1 MKKFLLML
9 LIAAFLCTASTVYA
23 AEKAPL
29 GVGNLAVKLD
39 WIKFTDSVIKDADVD
54 SGFYIGL
61 EGYGMIVQ
69 NVYLGLE
76 AGWTNPSGNY
86 MGVDTDLTYVPIEL
100 NLKYAVPAAQSLAF
114 DLGAGISYNYA
125 KEKASGFGSDNDWM
139 FGGQFFVD
147 LNYTIDQFFIGISG
161 KYQITEDF
169 KDFDYNYNNWRLGGQ
184 IGVMF

>member
-1 MKKFLLML
+1 MKKFLLIL
-9 LIAAFLCTASTVYA
+9 VIVALVCTASTVYA

-29 GVGNLAVKLD
+29 GIGNLAVKLD
-39 WIKFTDSVIKDADVD
+39 WISFTDNDLDTLNLD

-69 NVYLGLE
+69 NLYLGME
-76 AGWTNPSGNY
+76 SGWTNIDGDFGSE
-86 MGVDTDLTYVPIEL
+86 LTYVPIEL
-100 NLKYAVPAAQSLAF
+100 NLKYAVPAAQNLAF
-114 DLGAGISYNYA
+114 DIGAGVSYNYGEFKMA
-125 KEKASGFGSDNDWM
+125 GDSIDDWM

-161 KYQITEDF
+161 KYQLEEDF
-169 KDFDYNYNNWRLGGQ
+169 KDYDFNCNNWRLGGQ